1 MKYFRFLFVFIFF
14 LGSLPSLFSQDEILL
29 INGKYIVGDVKGIT
43 NNNVFYEQFKNG
55 KFKLKRLSRYDV
67 YQVDFED
74 SATVVI
80 YEKNESEGLSLEK
93 MDMKKYIMGEM
104 DARKNYKAPMVTVGG
119 LVAGAA
125 GGAGIIN
132 PFYGT
137 LIPATYT
144 SVIGIK
150 SAKIKEEMVSNTEMI
165 NNRYFKSGYR
175 DRASKIKTKNAII
188 GSVIGFTIAA
198 SLVAFSS
205 N

>member
-1 MKYFRFLFVFIFF
+1 MKNFRLLFVFLFF
-14 LGSLPSLFSQDEILL
+14 LGSLPRLFCQDEILL
-29 INGKYIVGDVKGIT
+29 INGKYIVCDVKEIT
-43 NNNVFYEQFKNG
+43 SNNVFYEQFKNG
-55 KFKLKRLSRYDV
+55 KFKLKEVSRYDV

-119 LVAGAA
+119 LVAGAT

-150 SAKIKEEMVSNTEMI
+150 SSKLKDEMVSNTELI
-165 NNRYFKSGYR
+165 GNKYFKAGYR
-175 DRASKIKTKNAII
+175 ERASKIKTKNAII
-188 GSVIGFTIAA
+188 GSVIGFIIAA
-198 SLVAFSS
+198 SLVALSS

>member
-1 MKYFRFLFVFIFF
+1 MKSLRFIFVILFF
-14 LGSLPSLFSQDEILL
+14 LITLPRLFSQDEILL
-29 INGKYIVGDVKGIT
+29 INGKYILGSVKEIT
-43 NNNVFYEQFKNG
+43 KKNVFYEKFKNG
-55 KFKLKRLSRYDV
+55 KFKLKSLSRYDV
-67 YQVDFED
+67 YQVDFKD

-104 DARKNYKAPMVTVGG
+104 DARQNYKAPMVTVGG
-119 LVAGAA
+119 LIAGAS

-150 SAKIKEEMVSNTEMI
+150 SSKLKEEMVGKTQLI
-165 NNRYFKSGYR
+165 NNKYFRSGYR
-175 DRASKIKTKNAII
+175 ERASKIKTKNAII
-188 GSVIGFTIAA
+188 GSVIGFSIAA
-198 SLVAFSS
+198 SLVALSS